1 MRIDHLTNGGA
12 ASSVATAPLIDNH
25 GRSITYLRLAITDR
39 CNLRCRY
46 CMPEQGVAP
55 IAHDQTLSYEE
66 LERLV
71 AIFLSMGITKV
82 RVTGGEPFVRRGCID
97 FLGRLKGQSGV
108 KRLHVTTNGVETAA
122 HLSRLQQMGIDGINL
137 SLDTLDRQ
145 RFLAITR
152 RDRLGQVLATL
163 HGALAHGIKLKI
175 NSVVDEDTSDAEIV
189 ALADL
194 ARSNTLCLRFIEKM
208 PFSGSFSRPAEQAL
222 VDRLR
227 RLFPG
232 LAESRQSE
240 ISTARQFGLPGFLG
254 SIGIIEGHSRRFCST
269 CNKLRVTPS
278 GMLKTCLYDDGVLDL
293 RELLRSGTSDATIA
307 AAIRRCVGRRFT
319 DGHET
324 EKSQGLHNEPSMAT
338 IGG

>member
-12 ASSVATAPLIDNH
+12 ASPATATPLIDNH
-25 GRSITYLRLAITDR
+25 GRLITYLRLAITDR

-71 AIFLSMGITKV
+71 AIGLSMGITKV

-97 FLGRLKGQSGV
+97 FLERLKRRHPGIRV
-108 KRLHVTTNGVETAA
+108 YLTTNGVATAA
-122 HLSRLQQMGIDGINL
+122 YLPRLQEIGIDGINL
-137 SLDTLDRQ
+137 SLDTLDRA

-152 RDRLGQVLATL
+152 RDRLDQVLATF
-163 HGALAHGIKLKI
+163 HGALAHGIKLKV
-175 NSVVDEDTSDAEIV
+175 NSVVDEDTSDAEIA
-189 ALADL
+189 ALGDL
-194 ARSNTLCLRFIEKM
+194 ARSNPLDLRFIEKM
-208 PFSGSFSRPAEQAL
+208 PFSGSPFRSAGPVL
-222 VDRLR
+222 FDRLQA
-227 RLFPG
+227 LFPG
-232 LAESRQSE
+232 LSE
-240 ISTARQFGLPGFLG
+240 IRQAETATARRFGLPGFRG
-254 SIGIIEGHSRRFCST
+254 SIGIIQGHSRQFCTT
-269 CNKLRVTPS
+269 CDKIRITPS

-293 RELLRSGTSDATIA
+293 RALLRCGASDEAIGG
-307 AAIRRCVGRRFT
+307 AIRDCVGHRFA

-324 EKSQGLHNEPSMAT
+324 ERSQESHEDPSMAT

>member
-1 MRIDHLTNGGA
+1 MRIDPLTNGGT
-12 ASSVATAPLIDNH
+12 ASTVATTPLIDNH

-46 CMPEQGVAP
+46 CMPEQGVTP
-55 IAHDQTLSYEE
+55 ITHDQALSYEE

-97 FLGRLKGQSGV
+97 FLERLKGRSGV
-108 KRLHVTTNGVETAA
+108 KRLHVTTNGVETAT
-122 HLSRLQQMGIDGINL
+122 HLPRLRQIGIDGINL
-137 SLDTLDRQ
+137 SLDTLDRG
-145 RFLAITR
+145 RFQSITR
-152 RDRLGQVLATL
+152 RDRLDQVLATL
-163 HGALAHGIKLKI
+163 HGALAYGIQLKI

-194 ARSNTLCLRFIEKM
+194 ARSNKLSLRFIEKM
-208 PFSGSFSRPAEQAL
+208 PFSGSAFRAADQAL

-232 LAESRQSE
+232 LAEIRQAE
-240 ISTARQFGLPGFLG
+240 ISTARQFDLPGFCG
-254 SIGIIEGHSRRFCST
+254 SIGMIEGHSRHFCST

-307 AAIRRCVGRRFT
+307 AAIRHCVGHRFA

-324 EKSQGLHNEPSMAT
+324 EKSLGLHDEPSMAT

>member
-1 MRIDHLTNGGA
+1 MRIDHLTDGGTASMA
-12 ASSVATAPLIDNH
+12 AAPPLIDNH
-25 GRSITYLRLAITDR
+25 GRLITYLRLAITDR

-46 CMPEQGVAP
+46 CMPEQGVEP

-71 AIFLSMGITKV
+71 AIGLSMGITKV

-97 FLGRLKGQSGV
+97 FLARLKGRHPGIRV
-108 KRLHVTTNGVETAA
+108 YVTTNGVATAPY
-122 HLSRLQQMGIDGINL
+122 LPRLQEIGIDGINL
-137 SLDTLDRQ
+137 SLDTLDRA

-152 RDRLGQVLATL
+152 RDRLDQVLATF
-163 HGALAHGIKLKI
+163 HGALEHGIKLKI

-194 ARSNTLCLRFIEKM
+194 ARTNPLDLRFIEKM
-208 PFSGSFSRPAEQAL
+208 PFSGSPFRPAGPAL
-222 VDRLR
+222 YDRLQI
-227 RLFPG
+227 LFPG
-232 LAESRQSE
+232 FSE
-240 ISTARQFGLPGFLG
+240 IRQAEIATARRFGLPGFRG
-254 SIGIIEGHSRRFCST
+254 RIGIIQGHSRQFCAT
-269 CNKLRVTPS
+269 CNKIRITPP

-293 RELLRSGTSDATIA
+293 RELLRCGASDETIA
-307 AAIRRCVGRRFT
+307 GAIRACVGHRFA

-324 EKSQGLHNEPSMAT
+324 EKSQESHEDPSMAT